1 MPTVNRADLGSWLA
15 QLWLCWLALMFVRA
29 ILEAKCLEK
38 YLIYD
43 ISNSSNR
50 FFSNAS
56 TMQEQR
62 TVATTNGEC
71 WGLSLGS
78 TNDGGLLGL
87 FVK

>member
-1 MPTVNRADLGSWLA
+1 MLIVNRADLGSWLA
-15 QLWLCWLALMFVRA
+15 QLWLCWLA
-29 ILEAKCLEK
+29 
-38 YLIYD
+38 LIYD

-62 TVATTNGEC
+62 TVATTNGEF